1 MKKLI
6 HSSTASDASVD
17 VQLEALANLTVTQL
31 RARYAE
37 VFGEPTKSGNK
48 QWLYHRVAWRIQALA
63 YGGLTERARQRAAE
77 LARDADIRVQA
88 PRAIVLQRSSNT
100 NARVLTMSGKV
111 VATSDT
117 RLPPPGSVLRRTW
130 KGTEHEVTVLP
141 TGFEYRGATFRSLS
155 AVATAITGSHWN
167 GFGFFG
173 LIGKDAK

>member
-1 MKKLI
+1 MTTSI
-6 HSSTASDASVD
+6 HPPHDASVD
-17 VQLEALANLTVTQL
+17 AQLEALETMTVTQL

-37 VFGEPTKSGNK
+37 VFGEPTTSGNR
-48 QWLYHRVAWRIQALA
+48 QWLYRRVAWRIQAVA
-63 YGGLTERARQRAAE
+63 YGGLSERARQRAAE

-88 PRAIVLQRSSNT
+88 PRTIAPQRPA
-100 NARVLTMSGKV
+100 NANNRVLTLSGKI
-111 VATSDT
+111 VASSDS

-141 TGFEYRGATFRSLS
+141 SGFEYRGATYRSLS

-173 LIGKDAK
+173 LIGKDGK